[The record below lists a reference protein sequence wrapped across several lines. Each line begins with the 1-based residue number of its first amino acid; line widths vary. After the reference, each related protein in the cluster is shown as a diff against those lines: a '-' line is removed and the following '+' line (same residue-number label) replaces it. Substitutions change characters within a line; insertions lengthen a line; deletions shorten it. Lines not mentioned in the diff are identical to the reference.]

1 MDTDLFSGCTD
12 GIGKG
17 NFLNG
22 AGGGA
27 GHGGRGGS
35 GYFNGR
41 EISGGNEY
49 GNASLPCELG
59 SGTKAP
65 NESYGHVIGGGM
77 IGKCLNTFVF
87 ICLKG
92 QVGVLCFHGGEDSFI
107 VYK

>member
-1 MDTDLFSGCTD
+1 MILIRHQAFTGCTE

-27 GHGGRGGS
+27 GYGGRGGS

-41 EISGGNEY
+41 ESIGGSVY

-59 SGTKAP
+59 SGTKGP
-65 NESYGHVIGGGM
+65 DESYGYVVGGGM
-77 IGKCLNTFVF
+77 IGKIPLVLFVSWIKYLF
-87 ICLKG
+87 
-92 QVGVLCFHGGEDSFI
+92 
-107 VYK
+107 